1 MPFKYTVKDQ
11 NKITFTRLNAG
22 CGRFLF
28 IFVGTIFTLIGLCLI
43 AFMENPQMP
52 FSIIRFVVPIFGLG
66 AIYAGIMFPKM
77 QQRNIPD
84 EIIFDN
90 ANGRVE
96 INQKESDIKTAYI
109 YYDEI
114 ADFIV
119 KAKKQESSSS
129 GTSSSRTYYT
139 YHVYLKKK
147 DGGQW
152 ELLKFGSESSAVEE
166 VLKLKSL
173 VRLEMP
179 PQKVSPDVTQSQK
192 FKISNDYHKT
202 EISWRNKIG
211 YGPLFLALFCAL
223 FLTIGYAIL
232 GSGFLEEDFPVF
244 AYFVVGFIGVVFV
257 IVIGGT
263 IMRMVKNANTVFAI
277 VVSTANLDYIERDVA
292 GRIKKTVQFPLSDLH
307 AISFSFDTDNVLR
320 KIFIYTHEQFEK
332 QNTMTVSFS
341 LESIKAMYAFYKDL
355 VSLDL
360 QDLTAV
366 ETLQVENYLQQQI
379 RERGNIQVA

>member
-1 MPFKYTVKDQ
+1 MPFKYTVNDQ

-28 IFVGTIFTLIGLCLI
+28 IFIGSIFTIIGF
-43 AFMENPQMP
+43 FMVASMDDSEMP
-52 FSIIRFVVPIFGLG
+52 FSIIQFILPVFGLV
-66 AIYAGIMFPKM
+66 AIYAGIMFPKL

-90 ANGRVE
+90 SNGRVE

-119 KAKKQESSSS
+119 KAKKHESSSS
-129 GTSSSRTYYT
+129 GTSSSRTYYS
-139 YHVYLKKK
+139 YHIYLAKK

-152 ELLKFGSESSAVEE
+152 ELLKFGSESSAQEE
-166 VLKLKSL
+166 VIKLKGL
-173 VRLEMP
+173 VQLHVP
-179 PQKVSPDVTQSQK
+179 PQRVPPNVTQSQK

-202 EISWRNKIG
+202 EISWRNKLG
-211 YGPLFLALFCAL
+211 YGPLALAGFSAV
-223 FLTIGYAIL
+223 FLTIAYAIL
-232 GSGFLEEDFPVF
+232 GSGFIDEDFPVF
-244 AYFVVGFIGVVFV
+244 GYFVVGFIGVVFV
-257 IVIGGT
+257 IVIGGN
-263 IMRMVKNANTVFAI
+263 IMKMVKNANTVYAI
-277 VVSTANLDYIERDVA
+277 VITGASLDYIERDVA
-292 GRIKKTVQFPLSDLH
+292 GRIKKTTQFPLPDLH

-332 QNTMTVSFS
+332 QNTMSVSFS
-341 LESIKAMYAFYKDL
+341 VESIKAMYTFYKGL

-360 QDLTAV
+360 QDLTSV